1 MSNSLKQAAYY
12 RGLAE
17 EFRRLAAFSF
27 SSQMQNHYFQMAEH
41 YNALAEVEEQPASGS
56 VLMLL

>member
-1 MSNSLKQAAYY
+1 MSNSLKQAEHY

-27 SSQMQNHYFQMAEH
+27 STQMQDHYFQIAEH
-41 YNALAEVEEQPASGS
+41 YSSLAEAEEQPPAGLS
-56 VLMLL
+56 